1 MQAYRRGRRAQ
12 RSQVA
17 PFPILD
23 RQGGSVWNLV
33 LLVRRFWRRSP
44 ALVLVGLVAAG
55 SWYAYE
61 VFYARPA
68 MAYLG
73 LPDAVR
79 WDQPRTWT
87 RVFRN
92 HGFMVGYSELRGN
105 PLWVIYAL
113 SRVPANAPQFKRPS
127 RFESDWRSLSR
138 VGHEDYGHSGFDRGH
153 MAPNHAMSLLYGRG
167 GQLDS
172 FLMTNITPQTKPLNE
187 KVWERLEEAELD
199 RLASRFGKLWVVTG
213 PIFDDHIERL
223 PSSFR
228 VEVPD
233 AFYKIYA
240 VPRPERVPK
249 LLAFIIPQT
258 VKGKEPLDRFVT
270 TVDQVELRTGLNFF
284 PELDERSART
294 AEAAVDTEFWQVR
307 EWAELP
313 GRYGKTPP

>member
-1 MQAYRRGRRAQ
+1 MKIRRHPAVPLATLDRRGISFWR
-12 RSQVA
+12 
-17 PFPILD
+17 IL
-23 RQGGSVWNLV
+23 
-33 LLVRRFWRRSP
+33 LLLWRLGRRSP
-44 ALVLVGLVAAG
+44 GLALLGLGTAG
-55 SWYAYE
+55 GWYAYE
-61 VFYARPA
+61 VLYARPA

-73 LPDAVR
+73 LPEAIR
-79 WDQPRTWT
+79 WDHPRTWT

-113 SRVPANAPQFKRPS
+113 SPVPNHAPHLKRPS
-127 RFESDWRSLSR
+127 RFESDWRSLSH
-138 VGHEDYGHSGFDRGH
+138 VGHADYGRSGYDRGH
-153 MAPNHAMSLLYGRG
+153 MAPNHAMSLLYGRE

-199 RLASRFGKLWVVTG
+199 RLAPRFGKLWVVSG
-213 PIFDDHIERL
+213 PVFDDHIERL

-240 VPRPERVPK
+240 VPRPEGAPK
-249 LLAFIIPQT
+249 LLAFIVPQT

-270 TVDQVELRTGLNFF
+270 NVDQVELRTGLDFF
-284 PELDERSART
+284 PELDKNRAK
-294 AEAAVDTEFWQVR
+294 AVEATIDTGFWQVR
-307 EWAELP
+307 EWAELR
-313 GRYGKTPP
+313 GRYDENSR